1 MTLEQVMGDLG
12 DPDAPIRHTD
22 LVQLAGLPRARVAE
36 VLTSLSRAPIERRRD
51 LLDRMSELA
60 DHNIELD
67 FTAVFRACLRDRD
80 ADVRAR
86 AARGLWDSED
96 RTIIRPLIDLLTK
109 DESAQVRA
117 AAASAL
123 SKFAELAGEGKLT
136 RRDGARISDAL
147 LGVIRSG
154 DADLET
160 RRRAIEAVAPFNTEP
175 VRSIIES
182 AYADSDI
189 LLRRSAIYAMG
200 RSSDARWLP
209 TIMKEMRN
217 SDAAMRYEAATA
229 CGYLGEEDT
238 LPYLL
243 RLLNDDDHE
252 VQLAV
257 VRSLGMIGG
266 DLARRALTQ
275 AMRVGDDSIEE
286 AAEEALE
293 SLDFDDD
300 PLGLRF
306 DP

>member
-1 MTLEQVMGDLG
+1 MTLEQAMGDLG
-12 DPDAPIRHTD
+12 NPNAPIRHTD
-22 LVQLAGLPRARVAE
+22 LTQLAGLPRARVAE
-36 VLTSLSRAPIERRRD
+36 VLPALSRAPVERRRE

-60 DHNIELD
+60 DNNIELD

-80 ADVRAR
+80 ADARAR

-96 RTIIRPLIDLLTK
+96 RTIIRPLLELLTK
-109 DESAQVRA
+109 DESARVRSA
-117 AAASAL
+117 AAVAL

-136 RRDGARISDAL
+136 RRDGARINDAL
-147 LGVIRSG
+147 LGVIRS
-154 DADLET
+154 DADVET
-160 RRRAIEAVAPFNTEP
+160 RRRAIEAVAPFNTEQ
-175 VRSIIES
+175 VRAIIES
-182 AYADSDI
+182 AYSDSDV

-209 TIMKEMRN
+209 TVMKEMRN
-217 SDAAMRYEAATA
+217 PDAAIRYEAAMA

-243 RLLNDDDHE
+243 RLLNDDDNE

-266 DLARRALTQ
+266 DLARRALMQ
-275 AMRVGDDSIEE
+275 AMRMGDDSIEE

-293 SLDFDDD
+293 ALDFDDD
-300 PLGLRF
+300 PLGMRF
-306 DP
+306 EP

>member
-1 MTLEQVMGDLG
+1 MTLEQAMGDLG

-22 LVQLAGLPRARVAE
+22 LTQLAGLPRARVGA
-36 VLTSLSRAPIERRRD
+36 VMASLSRAPAERRRE

-60 DHNIELD
+60 DNNIELD
-67 FTAVFRACLRDRD
+67 FTAVFRACLRDKD
-80 ADVRAR
+80 ADARAR

-96 RTIIRPLIDLLTK
+96 RTIIRPLIGLLTD
-109 DESAQVRA
+109 DESARVRA
-117 AAASAL
+117 AAAEAL

-147 LGVIRSG
+147 LGVIG
-154 DADLET
+154 DGDSDAET
-160 RRRAIEAVAPFNTEP
+160 RRRAIEAVAPFNTER

-182 AYADSDI
+182 AYNDGDA
-189 LLRRSAIYAMG
+189 LFRRSAIYAMG

-209 TIMKEMRN
+209 TVMKEMRN
-217 SDAAMRYEAATA
+217 PDAAIRYEAAAA

-243 RLLNDDDHE
+243 RLLNDEDNE

-266 DLARRALTQ
+266 DLARRALMQ
-275 AMRVGDDSIEE
+275 AMRMGDDSIEE

-300 PLGLRF
+300 PLGMRF
-306 DP
+306 EP